1 MSADHIPPPLERAEF
16 EAESLIRQHP
26 PQWHHPN
33 KQVVY
38 EVATSTGD
46 PFAGR
51 IRYARWAEMELP
63 ERPPPHRAEPEPA
76 SWNRSARVRFDI
88 RPGHYDY
95 ALDPCGRSEWHV
107 NFADPHLFGMYEW
120 ALFAQ
125 DEIQVAEHPILGSV
139 RDALTEAGKATGPRT
154 VDRDRRPTPVTVT
167 GAQRRVA
174 IDTRGIYGN
183 AFAASPESTVR
194 AACTPLSPLTV
205 SNIVAMAAPAVGH
218 GVYSRAEIDYV
229 VGCAYTGFRA
239 ARAESEALA
248 AAESGAEDDARGR
261 ADPGVLVHTGF
272 WGCGAFGGNRSL
284 MPMLQAFAAE
294 LAGVDVAFHAFDE
307 AGIATVEGAFAAYR
321 ELCAATPGTGARLD
335 AIEAQGFE
343 WGVSDGN

>member
-1 MSADHIPPPLERAEF
+1 MSADHFPPPLERAEF
-16 EAESLIRQHP
+16 EAASLIREHP
-26 PQWHHPN
+26 PQLHHPN

-51 IRYARWAEMELP
+51 IRYARWAATELP
-63 ERPPPHRAEPEPA
+63 EQPPQRAKPDPDPA
-76 SWNRSARVRFDI
+76 LDDPAPGVRFDI

-95 ALDPCGRSEWHV
+95 APDARGRTEWHV

-125 DEIQVAEHPILGSV
+125 DEIQVAEHPVLGSV
-139 RDALTEAGKATGPRT
+139 RDALTEGGKATGPRT
-154 VDRDRRPTPVTVT
+154 VDQDRRPTPVTVT
-167 GAQRRVA
+167 GVQRRVA

-183 AFAASPESTVR
+183 AFAAAPESTVR
-194 AACTPLSPLTV
+194 AACTPLSPPTI

-218 GVYSRAEIDYV
+218 GVYSRAEIDYI

-239 ARAESEALA
+239 ARSESEA
-248 AAESGAEDDARGR
+248 
-261 ADPGVLVHTGF
+261 PGVLVHTGF
-272 WGCGAFGGNRSL
+272 WGCGAFGGNRTL
-284 MPMLQAFAAE
+284 MPMLQALAAE

-307 AGIATVEGAFAAYR
+307 AGIATAAGALDRYR
-321 ELCAATPGTGARLD
+321 ELRGGTPDTRALLD
-335 AIEAQGFE
+335 AIEDQGFR

>member
-1 MSADHIPPPLERAEF
+1 MSADHIPPPLVRAEF
-16 EAESLIRQHP
+16 ETESLIRQHP

-63 ERPPPHRAEPEPA
+63 ERSPPQRAEPDPA
-76 SWNRSARVRFDI
+76 TGNPAAGVRFDI

-95 ALDPCGRSEWHV
+95 APDARGRTEWHV

-125 DEIQVAEHPILGSV
+125 DEIQVAEHPVLGSV

-167 GAQRRVA
+167 GVQRRVA

-183 AFAASPESTVR
+183 AFAAAPESTVR
-194 AACTPLSPLTV
+194 AACTPLSPPTM

-218 GVYSRAEIDYV
+218 GVYSRAEIDYIL
-229 VGCAYTGFRA
+229 GCAYTGFRA

-248 AAESGAEDDARGR
+248 ATEPGVDGAGRGR
-261 ADPGVLVHTGF
+261 AAPGVLVHTGF
-272 WGCGAFGGNRSL
+272 WGCGAFGGNRTL

-307 AGIATVEGAFAAYR
+307 AGIAMAEGALATYR
-321 ELCAATPGTGARLD
+321 ELRAVTPGTRALLD
-335 AIEAQGFE
+335 AIEDQEFE